1 MVILGG
7 NSSRSSGGNSGG
19 GGSSGGGSSSSSS
32 SKSIQYS
39 RETSKLVVM
48 VKIQIQMRSE
58 LVSVVIQSLMVVVAE
73 LN

>member
-7 NSSRSSGGNSGG
+7 ISISSSS
-19 GGSSGGGSSSSSS
+19 GSSS
-32 SKSIQYS
+32 SIQYS

-48 VKIQIQMRSE
+48 EIQIQMRSE

>member
-7 NSSRSSGGNSGG
+7 ISI
-19 GGSSGGGSSSSSS
+19 SSSSGSS
-32 SKSIQYS
+32 SIQYS

-48 VKIQIQMRSE
+48 EIQIQMRSE